1 MLALGLRHHDRRPRH
16 RQRQRRELDDEAQE
30 AALEALREE
39 LDVTLVTTSSPD
51 DLEKAF
57 DEHAGVTTVVVLGGD
72 GSLHAVVDAL
82 HTSGRLG
89 GVTVGLVPL
98 GTGNDYARSLDL
110 PLEPEAA
117 AQVVLAG
124 HVQDV
129 DLVIDGDDKV
139 VVNAA
144 HVGIGAEAAARAKPW
159 KKVLGPAGYAVG
171 ALITG
176 FGTHSARVEIFLDGE
191 PLPARDKV
199 LQVAVGNGRFVGG
212 GAELLPEA
220 IPTDGLLDVS
230 ISYSV
235 GLWQRLSY
243 AWHLRRGE
251 HPNREDV
258 VYRNAKTVEVRGEAL
273 RCTTDG
279 ELTPPARVHSWRIE
293 PGALRLF
300 TPSALQS

>member
-1 MLALGLRHHDRRPRH
+1 MTAVLAIANANAGSST
-16 RQRQRRELDDEAQE
+16 DEAQE
-30 AALEALREE
+30 AALDVLRQH

-51 DLEKAF
+51 DLEQAIS
-57 DEHAGVTTVVVLGGD
+57 EHRDVTTVVVLGGD
-72 GSLHAVVDAL
+72 GSLHAVVAAL
-82 HTSGRLG
+82 HAGGRLG
-89 GVTVGLVPL
+89 DVNVGLVPL

-110 PLEPEAA
+110 PLEPDAA
-117 AQVVLAG
+117 AQVVVDG
-124 HVQDV
+124 HVQKV
-129 DLVIDGDDKV
+129 DLVFDGDDKV

-144 HVGIGAEAAARAKPW
+144 HIGIGAEAAAKAKPW
-159 KKVLGPAGYAVG
+159 KKVLGPVGYAVG

-176 FGTHSARVEIFLDGE
+176 FGTHSATVEIYLDGE

-220 IPTDGLLDVS
+220 VPTDGVLDVS

-235 GLWQRLSY
+235 GVWQRLSY

-258 VYRNAKTVEVRGEAL
+258 VYRTCRTVEVRGEAL

-279 ELTPPARVHSWRIE
+279 ELSPPARVHSWRVE
-293 PGALRLF
+293 PGAMRLLVPVS
-300 TPSALQS
+300 TTS

>member
-1 MLALGLRHHDRRPRH
+1 MTAVLAIANANAGSST
-16 RQRQRRELDDEAQE
+16 DEAQE
-30 AALEALREE
+30 AALKVLREG

-51 DLEKAF
+51 DLEEAIS
-57 DEHAGVTTVVVLGGD
+57 EHPDVSTVVVLGGD
-72 GSLHAVVDAL
+72 GSLHAVVAAL
-82 HTSGRLG
+82 HAGGRLG
-89 GVTVGLVPL
+89 DVTVGLVPL

-110 PLEPEAA
+110 PLEPDEA
-117 AQVVLAG
+117 AQVVLEG
-124 HVQDV
+124 HTQDV
-129 DLVIDGDDKV
+129 DLVLDGDDKV

-144 HVGIGAEAAARAKPW
+144 HIGIGAEAAAKAKPW
-159 KKVLGPAGYAVG
+159 KKVLGPIGYGIG

-176 FGTHSARVEIFLDGE
+176 FSTHSARVEIFLDGE

-220 IPTDGLLDVS
+220 VPTDGVLDVS

-235 GLWQRLSY
+235 GVWQRLSY

-258 VYRNAKTVEVRGEAL
+258 VYRTCRTVEVRGEAL

-279 ELTPPARVHSWRIE
+279 ELSPPARVHRWRVE
-293 PGALRLF
+293 PGAMRLLVPPP
-300 TPSALQS
+300 TS

>member
-1 MLALGLRHHDRRPRH
+1 MTAILAIANANAGSST
-16 RQRQRRELDDEAQE
+16 DEAQE
-30 AALEALREE
+30 AALTVLRER
-39 LDVTLVTTSSPD
+39 LDVTLVTTSSPE
-51 DLEKAF
+51 DLEKAIG
-57 DEHAGVTTVVVLGGD
+57 EHRDVTTVVVLGGD
-72 GSLHAVVDAL
+72 GSLHAVVAAL
-82 HTSGRLG
+82 HAGGRLG
-89 GVTVGLVPL
+89 DVTVGLVPL

-110 PLEPEAA
+110 PLEPDEA
-117 AQVVLAG
+117 AQVVVDG
-124 HVQDV
+124 HVQEV
-129 DLVIDGDDKV
+129 DLVFDGDDKV

-144 HVGIGAEAAARAKPW
+144 HVGIGAEAAAKAKPW
-159 KKVLGPAGYAVG
+159 KKVLGPVGYAVG

-176 FGTHSARVEIFLDGE
+176 FGTHSAEVEIFLDGE

-220 IPTDGLLDVS
+220 VPTDGVLDVS

-235 GLWQRLSY
+235 GVLQRLSY

-258 VYRNAKTVEVRGEAL
+258 VYRTCKTVEVRGEAL

-279 ELTPPARVHSWRIE
+279 ELTPPARVHEWRIE
-293 PGALRLF
+293 AGAMRLLVPPP
-300 TPSALQS
+300 TS

>member
-1 MLALGLRHHDRRPRH
+1 MTDVLAIANANAGSSTN
-16 RQRQRRELDDEAQE
+16 EAQE
-30 AALEALREE
+30 AVLEALRRE

-57 DEHAGVTTVVVLGGD
+57 DEHPEATTVVVLGGD
-72 GSLHAVVDAL
+72 GSLHAVVAAL
-82 HTSGRLG
+82 HTCGRLDD
-89 GVTVGLVPL
+89 VTVGLVPL

-110 PLEPEAA
+110 PLEPDAA
-117 AQVVLAG
+117 AQVVLDG
-124 HVQDV
+124 HVQKV
-129 DLVIDGDDKV
+129 DLVFDGDNQV

-144 HVGIGAEAAARAKPW
+144 HIGIVAEAAAKAKPW
-159 KKVLGPAGYAVG
+159 KKVLGPIGYAIG

-176 FGTHSARVEIFLDGE
+176 FGTHSAEVEIYLDGE

-212 GAELLPEA
+212 GAELLPKA
-220 IPTDGLLDVS
+220 VPTDGVLDVS

-235 GLWQRLSY
+235 GVFQRLSY

-258 VYRNAKTVEVRGEAL
+258 VYRTCRTVEVRGEAL

-279 ELTPPARVHSWRIE
+279 ELTSPSPVHQWRVE
-293 PGALRLF
+293 PGAMRVLMPRS
-300 TPSALQS
+300 TTA

>member
-1 MLALGLRHHDRRPRH
+1 MTAVLAIANANAGSST
-16 RQRQRRELDDEAQE
+16 DEAQE
-30 AALEALREE
+30 AALDVLRQH

-51 DLEKAF
+51 DLEQAIS
-57 DEHAGVTTVVVLGGD
+57 EHRDVTTVVVLGGD
-72 GSLHAVVDAL
+72 GSLHAVVAAL
-82 HTSGRLG
+82 HAGGRLG
-89 GVTVGLVPL
+89 DVTVGLVPM

-110 PLEPEAA
+110 PLEPDAA
-117 AQVVLAG
+117 AQVVVDG
-124 HVQDV
+124 HVQKV
-129 DLVIDGDDKV
+129 DLVFDGDDKV

-144 HVGIGAEAAARAKPW
+144 HIGIGAEAAAKAKPW
-159 KKVLGPAGYAVG
+159 KKVLGPVGYAVG

-176 FGTHSARVEIFLDGE
+176 FGTHSAMVEIYLDGE
-191 PLPARDKV
+191 PLPARDKI

-220 IPTDGLLDVS
+220 VPTDGVLDVS

-235 GLWQRLSY
+235 GVWQRLSY

-258 VYRNAKTVEVRGEAL
+258 VYRTCHTVEVRGEAL

-279 ELTPPARVHSWRIE
+279 ELSPPARVHSWRVE
-293 PGALRLF
+293 PGAMRLLVPPA
-300 TPSALQS
+300 TSS